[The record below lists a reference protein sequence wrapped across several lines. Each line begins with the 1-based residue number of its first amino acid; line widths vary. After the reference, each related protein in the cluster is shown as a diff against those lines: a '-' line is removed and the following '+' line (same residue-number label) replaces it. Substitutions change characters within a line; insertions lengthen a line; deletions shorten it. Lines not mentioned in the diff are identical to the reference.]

1 MGRTSI
7 LRDKPV
13 VIEELSPQQKTVPLN
28 TEDQGKNIM
37 FKAQN
42 MKKPFI
48 ENNIAEVF

>member
-28 TEDQGKNIM
+28 TEDQGKNIILL
-37 FKAQN
+37 KQR
-42 MKKPFI
+42 I
-48 ENNIAEVF
+48 

>member
-28 TEDQGKNIM
+28 TEDQGKSIIFEVHNI
-37 FKAQN
+37 KN
-42 MKKPFI
+42 HL
-48 ENNIAEVF
+48 